1 MAECLSLIKTIDFVY
16 CVINPINAINSN
28 LTKYK
33 NDSVYKTNIYL

>member
-1 MAECLSLIKTIDFVY
+1 MAECFIFNKTIDFVY

-33 NDSVYKTNIYL
+33 NDSVY

>member
-1 MAECLSLIKTIDFVY
+1 MAECFIFNKNN

-33 NDSVYKTNIYL
+33 NDSVY

>member
-1 MAECLSLIKTIDFVY
+1 MNVLSLIKTIDFVY

-33 NDSVYKTNIYL
+33 NDSVY